1 MTDFSNKHS
10 YQAILNEV
18 NILKRTNSILNN
30 ENKRLR
36 VIIQKIQDE
45 HRYEICEYFSISKSI
60 RYTADNYYFDN
71 VEDCY
76 FALVEYFGSSEP
88 LQIAKDY
95 EECYKK
101 IFDSDEDEDEDE
113 DVDED
118 ENNSQYISDEY
129 DSQFNSDEE
138 LDGEKIIDSDSTD
151 ESIIIHRLDD

>member
-10 YQAILNEV
+10 YQVILNEV

-88 LQIAKDY
+88 LQIANDY

-101 IFDSDEDEDEDE
+101 IFDSDEDEDE
-113 DVDED
+113 
-118 ENNSQYISDEY
+118 NNSQYISDEY
-129 DSQFNSDEE
+129 NSLFNSDEE

>member
-10 YQAILNEV
+10 YQVILNEI

-36 VIIQKIQDE
+36 MIIQKIQDE

-88 LQIAKDY
+88 LRIAKDF
-95 EECYKK
+95 EECYRK
-101 IFDSDEDEDEDE
+101 IFDSDEN
-113 DVDED
+113 

-129 DSQFNSDEE
+129 NSQLNSDEE
-138 LDGEKIIDSDSTD
+138 LDGDKFIDSDSTD